1 MREHECIECNFKTD
15 KSCNY
20 ERHIKTK
27 KHLDKVNSGNNVKKI
42 TTRSTPKESKKES
55 EKESK
60 KSNYPSNLIDQINK
74 GFLIECGFPLDM
86 KSSDIISSSKTIDD
100 VITLVVDLK
109 VFKKT
114 IDKITVYIDYD
125 YGYNILMNDR
135 DTNEDIVEYFV
146 FML

>member
-27 KHLDKVNSGNNVKKI
+27 KHLDKVNNVKKI
-42 TTRSTPKESKKES
+42 TTRSTTLKESTLKES
-55 EKESK
+55 TL
-60 KSNYPSNLIDQINK
+60 KSNYPSDLVDQINK

-100 VITLVVDLK
+100 MITLVVDLK

>member
-1 MREHECIECNFKTD
+1 MGEHECIECNFKTD

-20 ERHIKTK
+20 ERHIRTK
-27 KHLDKVNSGNNVKKI
+27 KHLDKVNPGNNVKKI
-42 TTRSTPKESKKES
+42 TTRSTLKEP

-60 KSNYPSNLIDQINK
+60 KSNYPSDLIDNINK

-86 KSSDIISSSKTIDD
+86 KSSDIISSSKDD
-100 VITLVVDLK
+100 DMIILNVELK

>member
-27 KHLDKVNSGNNVKKI
+27 KHLDKVNNVKKI
-42 TTRSTPKESKKES
+42 TTRSTPKESTL
-55 EKESK
+55 
-60 KSNYPSNLIDQINK
+60 KSNYPSDLVDQINK

-100 VITLVVDLK
+100 MITLVVDLK